1 MEGNTLE
8 VGLMGSSMEEVN
20 TFCLMA
26 KEEKENGKK
35 ASVFLGLMK
44 ALDQVTFEIY

>member
-1 MEGNTLE
+1 MGGNTLV
-8 VGLMGSSMEEVN
+8 VGLMGSSTEEVN
-20 TFCLMA
+20 TSCLMA

-35 ASVFLGLMK
+35 ASAFLGLMK